1 MPFELIVSFVLLCP
15 LLIWDDIIYLPNEY
29 YCYISFRNVRATI
42 LTGTANYGIPLFS
55 LAFIYLRITRFI
67 RQQPNTQAVTIK
79 RRQERDFVVIQR
91 IFIIVNI
98 LLTLGIP
105 SMVIISILYATGFE
119 NPLLYRITWLSIDV
133 SMGIL
138 SVIIVL
144 MTPQL
149 KNIVIKSWQR
159 NRVMPMAA
167 TIGHSMKMRTIPS
180 NE

>member
-1 MPFELIVSFVLLCP
+1 
-15 LLIWDDIIYLPNEY
+15 
-29 YCYISFRNVRATI
+29 
-42 LTGTANYGIPLFS
+42 
-55 LAFIYLRITRFI
+55 
-67 RQQPNTQAVTIK
+67 
-79 RRQERDFVVIQR
+79 
-91 IFIIVNI
+91 
-98 LLTLGIP
+98 
-105 SMVIISILYATGFE
+105 MVIISILYATGFE

>member
-15 LLIWDDIIYLPNEY
+15 LLVWHDIIYLPNEY
-29 YCYISFRNVRATI
+29 YCFNSFRNVRAMV
-42 LTGTANYGIPLFS
+42 LTAFANYGIPLFCLS
-55 LAFIYLRITRFI
+55 FIYLRITRFI
-67 RQQPNTQAVTIK
+67 RQQPNNQTVTIK
-79 RRQERDFVVIQR
+79 RRQERDFLVIKR

-105 SMVIISILYATGFE
+105 SIVLISMLYATGIE
-119 NPLLYRITWLSIDV
+119 HPLSYRITWLSIDI
-133 SMGIL
+133 SMAIL

-149 KNIVIKSWQR
+149 KTIVRKRRQR
-159 NRVMPMAA
+159 NRMMPMRP
-167 TIGHSMKMRTIPS
+167 TNGSSMEVRIIRT